1 MSHRRKSAHP
11 LNKQKRIGSV
21 VDRVLA
27 AKTREYALLSGEKDA
42 VQQPGTVEELF
53 KSNESPSANRMSPAV
68 STDGSSESS
77 FNALLDSSNQNIAI
91 PDDIFKDFQALK
103 SATHLDTTEL
113 MRKLLKEYTSGPESD
128 AEGSNNIDQKKS
140 PSMEQNQDVS
150 SLSEYYK
157 SEADDVTKSDNEI
170 SYQSDV
176 NEPLDLSTIKT
187 EKQDKYNDYGTGM
200 TPVTL
205 ARDLSQQINVR
216 HGSTLFPTNIETQKS
231 PPSYGDGN
239 PGGMIL
245 YPFFGAN
252 AQYPLSVPEA
262 SMKVPTVMH
271 QPVLGDR
278 EQTENPNPASPEQ
291 HHMINSNEQPE
302 SNFQSE
308 NYREVQFQN
317 GSVKIKGTKLH
328 PEIQVGDLTESGQNT
343 PIESEQISLQF
354 QTVSPKLIANGSNT
368 DSTAVVMPTDAT
380 PVPIA
385 AIPTTR
391 EMMPNLSSVQ
401 QSAPQIAGVL
411 PTVMTPS
418 ELSNMNFAENYAAA
432 TAQLQLQEFQKP
444 SKVSGKSKNVNKK
457 SGQMKLI
464 AENTSH
470 HGVYTSV
477 LKLPWSRRTR
487 TPKTESNEKSS
498 QQQQKLLLKQQ
509 QQLQQQQ
516 QQQQLQQQQQQQ
528 QQQLMQQQQQGQ
540 QPLMLLPVA
549 TTNLPSSQA
558 GVFIPATNFSM
569 PTVMSNPTDS
579 SVNSAVMTSTVTT
592 PAITPIATPTTT
604 QPMMMVYPN
613 ATFGTVNKPVRKR
626 GRPPKVPVLA
636 RMLAE
641 ANKRAALDMQQI
653 PNFFQNFPACQQP
666 AAIVLNV
673 NNMVNPAVP
682 GSITTLNP
690 VTSSSSTPSNPP
702 AVVTAPTDTVPI
714 EQIPIQPHTLDL
726 QQTLPV
732 LSNQIPVQQI
742 QTPDIATPAPIAHAM
757 DNDPRYRTLT
767 HADVSSPT
775 LQNPSPDLMPKSQPP
790 QPELKTISTTSV
802 AKNDSGALYQEMIL
816 SSKALVNVKPR
827 RRQTT
832 TELLKSKSGA
842 DSFICTSFRLR
853 SSPGKAKEKRTAV
866 VTGMK
871 RRGRPPKRR
880 VMGMFDH
887 QTESMGK
894 KTTDQLA
901 SQVPISDSQS
911 IAQLYGETNLDALHS
926 PTEIGQTALNLTG
939 GDHLDQCPRSLS
951 SSEEPRLFDGEI
963 DSTYDNPLLGNQF
976 GVEGSLSDGCLPRD
990 TSQGRFIFSSDD
1002 DEARLNREQKVGLD
1016 CDLERDESSNDD
1028 NDCLSNDMFSK
1039 LFHCKV
1045 CNEIIPV
1052 EKKNEH
1058 WEKHARVKLKCVT
1071 CAATCHKFLTKEQM
1085 SSDSAREHMQC
1096 DNCERSSEMDI
1107 SDPPLSTIVQC
1118 EICQESFPD
1127 GRTLKRHIKV
1137 EHPGTYALQKAKLMS
1152 IRKHSEDQS
1161 HSNPKSHELKVYL
1174 CPVEECQ
1181 KKFYSKFRIKLHMKK
1196 WHTNR
1201 QGSPSS
1207 STEGGKKNGGS
1218 RSQYRQF
1225 TVKGYTCSWP
1235 GCDEEFQ
1242 TERNLKVHL
1251 LLHRDEKPLKCDFCD
1266 YRCRQ
1271 RTALGWHTRKHHPE
1285 ASNVLMTYTQ
1295 SGSTESSAPGEEN
1308 GVE

>member
-1 MSHRRKSAHP
+1 MSHRRKNAHP

-27 AKTREYALLSGEKDA
+27 AKTREYALLSGEKEP
-42 VQQPGTVEELF
+42 VSQPGTVEQIL
-53 KSNESPSANRMSPAV
+53 KSNESLSTNRMSPAV
-68 STDGSSESS
+68 STDGSSQSS
-77 FNALLDSSNQNIAI
+77 FSTLLDSSNQNIAI
-91 PDDIFKDFQALK
+91 PDDLFKDFQALK

-113 MRKLLKEYTSGPESD
+113 MRKLLKEYTSGTESD
-128 AEGSNNIDQKKS
+128 AEGASSTDNRKS
-140 PSMEQNQDVS
+140 PGMEQNQDVS

-157 SEADDVTKSDNEI
+157 TEPVDVTKSETDLA
-170 SYQSDV
+170 YQPDV

-187 EKQDKYNDYGTGM
+187 EKEDKYTGFCTGI
-200 TPVTL
+200 TPASL
-205 ARDLSQQINVR
+205 NRDSAQQVNVR
-216 HGSTLFPTNIETQKS
+216 QGSTLFPTNIETQKS
-231 PPSYGDGN
+231 QPYFGAGS
-239 PGGMIL
+239 PGVIL
-245 YPFFGAN
+245 YPFFGSGPGAE
-252 AQYPLSVPEA
+252 YPLAVPGT

-271 QPVLGDR
+271 PSVQGDR
-278 EQTENPNPASPEQ
+278 EQTVNLNVESPEQ
-291 HHMINSNEQPE
+291 LHETSPTVQTEN
-302 SNFQSE
+302 NFPSE
-308 NYREVQFQN
+308 NNYREVQFQN

-328 PEIQVGDLTESGQNT
+328 PEIQVGDLQESGQNI
-343 PIESEQISLQF
+343 PVENEHSSIQF
-354 QTVSPKLIANGSNT
+354 QNISPKLVTNVTNAESG
-368 DSTAVVMPTDAT
+368 AVVMPTDAT

-391 EMMPNLSSVQ
+391 EMMQNLSPIQ
-401 QSAPQIAGVL
+401 QPSPQIAGVL
-411 PTVMTPS
+411 PTPMTQTD
-418 ELSNMNFAENYAAA
+418 LSNMTFAENYAAA
-432 TAQLQLQEFQKP
+432 TAQYQMQEFQKP
-444 SKVSGKSKNVNKK
+444 TKVSGKSPKNLNKK

-487 TPKTESNEKSS
+487 TPKADNGEKSS

-509 QQLQQQQ
+509 QLQQQQ
-516 QQQQLQQQQQQQ
+516 QQQQLLQQQQQQA
-528 QQQLMQQQQQGQ
+528 Q

-558 GVFIPATNFSM
+558 GVFIPATNFTM
-569 PTVMSNPTDS
+569 PTVASHPSDS
-579 SVNSAVMTSTVTT
+579 SAMSGPLTSTVTT
-592 PAITPIATPTTT
+592 PAVTPITTPTST

-690 VTSSSSTPSNPP
+690 VTSSSAIPNNPP

-714 EQIPIQPHTLDL
+714 EQIPIQHHTLDL
-726 QQTLPV
+726 QQPLPV
-732 LSNQIPVQQI
+732 LSGQIPIQQV
-742 QTPDIATPAPIAHAM
+742 QTPDVVTPASIAHSLE
-757 DNDPRYRTLT
+757 NDPRYRTLS
-767 HADVSSPT
+767 HAEVSGQT
-775 LQNPSPDLMPKSQPP
+775 LSKPSPDLMPKPPQPP
-790 QPELKTISTTSV
+790 QPELKTLSSTSV
-802 AKNDSGALYQEMIL
+802 SSNDNGALYQEMIL

-853 SSPGKAKEKRTAV
+853 SLPGKAKEKRTAV

-880 VMGMFDH
+880 LMGMFDH
-887 QTESMGK
+887 QIDGMGK
-894 KTTDQLA
+894 KTTDQLP
-901 SQVPISDSQS
+901 SQIPISDSQT
-911 IAQLYGETNLDALHS
+911 IAQLYGESNLDALHS
-926 PTEIGQTALNLTG
+926 PTEIGQTSLNLTA
-939 GDHLDQCPRSLS
+939 GDDLDRCPRSLS
-951 SSEEPRLFDGEI
+951 NSEEPRLFDGEI
-963 DSTYDNPLLGNQF
+963 DSNYDNPLLANQF
-976 GVEGSLSDGCLPRD
+976 GVEGSLSDGCLPQD
-990 TSQGRFIFSSDD
+990 PTQGRFIFSSDD
-1002 DEARLNREQKVGLD
+1002 DEARLNREQKLSLGSDLD
-1016 CDLERDESSNDD
+1016 RDDSSNED

-1058 WEKHARVKLKCVT
+1058 WEKHARVKVKCVT
-1071 CAATCHKFLTKEQM
+1071 CSALCHKFLTKEQM
-1085 SSDSAREHMQC
+1085 ASDSARENLQC
-1096 DNCERSSEMDI
+1096 DNCERSTEMDVADH
-1107 SDPPLSTIVQC
+1107 SLSTVVQC

-1152 IRKHSEDQS
+1152 IRKHTDDHQQP
-1161 HSNPKSHELKVYL
+1161 NPKSHELKVYW

-1207 STEGGKKNGGS
+1207 GGEGGKKKGRG
-1218 RSQYRQF
+1218 QYRQF
-1225 TVKGYTCSWP
+1225 NVKGYTCSWP

-1295 SGSTESSAPGEEN
+1295 SGSAESSEPGEEN

>member
-1 MSHRRKSAHP
+1 MSLVEWDDESEMK
-11 LNKQKRIGSV
+11 
-21 VDRVLA
+21 
-27 AKTREYALLSGEKDA
+27 ALLTGEKDDA
-42 VQQPGTVEELF
+42 QQPETVEQLL
-53 KSNESPSANRMSPAV
+53 KSNESLSTNQMSAAV
-68 STDGSSESS
+68 STDGSSQSS
-77 FNALLDSSNQNIAI
+77 LNSFLDPSNQNIAI
-91 PDDIFKDFQALK
+91 PDDLFKDFQALK

-128 AEGSNNIDQKKS
+128 AEGANNSDQGKS

-157 SEADDVTKSDNEI
+157 SEPVDVTKSDLDVT
-170 SYQSDV
+170 YQSGNV

-187 EKQDKYNDYGTGM
+187 ENQSSDSCTDL
-200 TPVTL
+200 TPRSL
-205 ARDLSQQINVR
+205 ARDLSQQVNVR
-216 HGSTLFPTNIETQKS
+216 QGSTLFPTNIETQKPQS
-231 PPSYGDGN
+231 YYGDGS
-239 PGGMIL
+239 PGMVL
-245 YPFFGAN
+245 YPFFGSVTT
-252 AQYPLSVPEA
+252 QYPLSVPEA

-271 QPVLGDR
+271 QSLQGDR
-278 EQTENPNPASPEQ
+278 EQVEIPDVGSPEQ
-291 HHMINSNEQPE
+291 NLVTNANVKSENI
-302 SNFQSE
+302 FQSE

-328 PEIQVGDLTESGQNT
+328 PEIQVGDLPESGQNT
-343 PIESEQISLQF
+343 PTESPIQF
-354 QTVSPKLIANGSNT
+354 QNISPKLVTSISNAE
-368 DSTAVVMPTDAT
+368 SNAVVMPTDAT

-385 AIPTTR
+385 SIPTTR
-391 EMMPNLSSVQ
+391 EMMPYLSHIQ
-401 QSAPQIAGVL
+401 QSAPQITGVL
-411 PTVMTPS
+411 PAVMSSTD
-418 ELSNMNFAENYAAA
+418 LSNMTFAENYAAA
-432 TAQLQLQEFQKP
+432 TAQYQMQEFQKP
-444 SKVSGKSKNVNKK
+444 SKVSGKSPKNLNKK

-487 TPKTESNEKSS
+487 TPKTESAEKASQ

-509 QQLQQQQ
+509 QQQQQQQLLQQQQ
-516 QQQQLQQQQQQQ
+516 QA
-528 QQQLMQQQQQGQ
+528 Q

-549 TTNLPSSQA
+549 TTNIPSSQA
-558 GVFIPATNFSM
+558 GVFIPATNFTM
-569 PTVMSNPTDS
+569 PTVTSNPLDTTMIS
-579 SVNSAVMTSTVTT
+579 TSMTSAVVTPT
-592 PAITPIATPTTT
+592 ATPIATSTST

-613 ATFGTVNKPVRKR
+613 SSFGSLNKPVRKR

-641 ANKRAALDMQQI
+641 ANKRAALDMQQM
-653 PNFFQNFPACQQP
+653 PNFFQNFPGCQQP

-673 NNMVNPAVP
+673 NNMVNTAVP
-682 GSITTLNP
+682 GSITTLNA
-690 VTSSSSTPSNPP
+690 VTSSSTMSSNPP

-714 EQIPIQPHTLDL
+714 EQIPIQHHTLDL
-726 QQTLPV
+726 QQSLPV
-732 LSNQIPVQQI
+732 LPGQIPIQQV
-742 QTPDIATPAPIAHAM
+742 QTPDIATPASIAHALE
-757 DNDPRYRTLT
+757 NDQRYRTLA
-767 HADVSSPT
+767 HADDTGQTQQTFSS
-775 LQNPSPDLMPKSQPP
+775 DLMPKSQPP
-790 QPELKTISTTSV
+790 EPELKTISTTCV
-802 AKNDSGALYQEMIL
+802 AKTDSGALYQEMIL
-816 SSKALVNVKPR
+816 SSKSLVNVKPR

-853 SSPGKAKEKRTAV
+853 SLPGKAKEKRTAV

-880 VMGMFDH
+880 LMGMFDH
-887 QTESMGK
+887 QPDGIGK
-894 KTTDQLA
+894 KTTDQLS
-901 SQVPISDSQS
+901 SQVPISDSQT
-911 IAQLYGETNLDALHS
+911 IAQLYGESNLDALHS
-926 PTEIGQTALNLTG
+926 PVEIGQTTLDLTG
-939 GDHLDQCPRSLS
+939 GEDLDRCPRSLTN
-951 SSEEPRLFDGEI
+951 SEEPRLFDGEI
-963 DSTYDNPLLGNQF
+963 DSNYDNPLLANQF
-976 GVEGSLSDGCLPRD
+976 GVEGSLSDGCLPQD
-990 TSQGRFIFSSDD
+990 TSQGRFLFSSDD
-1002 DEARLNREQKVGLD
+1002 DEARLNRDQKIGLD
-1016 CDLERDESSNDD
+1016 CDLEPDESSNDD
-1028 NDCLSNDMFSK
+1028 NDDCLSNEMFSK

-1058 WEKHARVKLKCVT
+1058 WEKHARVKIKCVT
-1071 CAATCHKFLTKEQM
+1071 CAASCHKFLTKEQM
-1085 SSDSAREHMQC
+1085 TSDSVRERLQC
-1096 DNCERSSEMDI
+1096 ENCERSSEMEVTDH
-1107 SDPPLSTIVQC
+1107 SLSTGVQC
-1118 EICQESFPD
+1118 EICQESFLD
-1127 GRTLKRHIKV
+1127 GRTLKRHVKV
-1137 EHPGTYALQKAKLMS
+1137 EHPGTHALQKAKLMS
-1152 IRKHSEDQS
+1152 LRKHSEDHLQ
-1161 HSNPKSHELKVYL
+1161 SNPKSHELKVYL

-1196 WHTNR
+1196 WHSNR

-1207 STEGGKKNGGS
+1207 GEGGKKKGS
-1218 RSQYRQF
+1218 GRGQFRQF

-1295 SGSTESSAPGEEN
+1295 SGSTEGSAPGEEN